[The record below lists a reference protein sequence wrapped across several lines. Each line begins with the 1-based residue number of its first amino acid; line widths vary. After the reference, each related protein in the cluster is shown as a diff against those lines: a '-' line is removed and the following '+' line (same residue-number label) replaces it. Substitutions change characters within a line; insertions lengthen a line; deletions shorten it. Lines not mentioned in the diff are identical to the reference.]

1 MDSKLNLD
9 SRMADLD
16 LSTTVITAAVQ
27 DIPGASIDSGNVELD
42 LTKFAAS
49 GEASVVL
56 AEVPSAG
63 EVATVTVA
71 SDVATLDFTSAVS
84 ASDVVRVTIKRSL

>member
-27 DIPGASIDSGNVELD
+27 DMPGASINAGDVELD
-42 LTKFAAS
+42 MSKFAPS

-56 AEVPSAG
+56 AEFPASS
-63 EVATVTVA
+63 EVASVSVA
-71 SDVATLDFTSAVS
+71 ADVATLDFTSAVT
-84 ASDVVRVTIKRSL
+84 ASDVIRVTVKRSL

>member
-16 LSTTVITAAVQ
+16 LSTTVITAAVS
-27 DIPGASIDSGNVELD
+27 DIPGAVINAGNVELD
-42 LTKFAAS
+42 MTKFDQS

-56 AEVPSAG
+56 GELPSAG
-63 EVATVTVA
+63 EVASLSVSGDT
-71 SDVATLDFTSAVS
+71 ATLDFTSAVT
-84 ASDVVRVTIKRSL
+84 ASDVIRVTIKRSL

>member
-27 DIPGASIDSGNVELD
+27 DIPGAAINTGNVELD
-42 LTKFAAS
+42 MTKFAKS

-56 AEVPSAG
+56 AEVPSTG
-63 EVATVTVA
+63 EVASVSVA
-71 SDVATLDFTSAVS
+71 GDVATLDFTSAVS
-84 ASDVVRVTIKRSL
+84 ASDVVRVTVKRSL